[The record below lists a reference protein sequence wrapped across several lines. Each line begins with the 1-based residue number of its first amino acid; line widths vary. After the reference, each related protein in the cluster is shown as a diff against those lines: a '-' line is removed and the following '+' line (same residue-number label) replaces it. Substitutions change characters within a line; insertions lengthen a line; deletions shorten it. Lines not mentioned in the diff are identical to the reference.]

1 MRLRRPEPRH
11 APLSLGFLAGLAGFL
26 ATPGPWPTDPVLG
39 IGLGTCVSVVVW
51 AVLEQVPDAFD
62 RAVEARAQWV
72 LAGLGLL
79 PAAVLFG
86 PALFG
91 APTPPGGTSVRVLV
105 FTVAAFLVAAMGE
118 QHRGMLLLERGQVR
132 GRVFAVQSKWRQFAL
147 GIVGATVALLVISY
161 TIADSFSIGSLVGTV
176 VGMLIGNG
184 LTGTE
189 EYELVALDDHLLV
202 RQRGGWGATA
212 IPWRRLGDVTV
223 EGDTLR
229 VARGPPYFTVYTADL
244 TELSDRR
251 AAVEAFRS
259 YPYLH

>member
-11 APLSLGFLAGLAGFL
+11 VPLSLGLLAGFAGFL

-39 IGLGTCVSVVVW
+39 IGLGACVTVVVW
-51 AVLEQVPDAFD
+51 AALEQRPDALD

-79 PAAVLFG
+79 PAAAVFG
-86 PALFG
+86 PPLFG
-91 APTPPGGTSVRVLV
+91 APTPPEGTSVRVLV
-105 FTVAAFLVAAMGE
+105 FTFAVFVVAAMGE
-118 QHRGMLLLERGQVR
+118 QHRGMLLLGRGQVR
-132 GRVFAVQSKWRQFAL
+132 GRVVAVKSKWRQFAL
-147 GIVGATVALLVISY
+147 GIAVATVTLFVISH
-161 TIADSFSIGSLVGTV
+161 TIAGSFSIWSLVGTV

-223 EGDTLR
+223 EGATLR
-229 VARGPPYFTVYTADL
+229 IARGPPYFSVYTADL
-244 TELSDRR
+244 SSVSDRR
-251 AAVEAFRS
+251 AAVEAFRT
-259 YPYLH
+259 YPSVH